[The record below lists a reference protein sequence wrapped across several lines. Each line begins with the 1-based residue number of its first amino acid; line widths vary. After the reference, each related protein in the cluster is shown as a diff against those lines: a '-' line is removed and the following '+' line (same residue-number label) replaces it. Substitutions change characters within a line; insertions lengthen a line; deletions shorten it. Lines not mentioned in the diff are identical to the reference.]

1 MKKYY
6 LIAFIILLTVFL
18 FIDKEF
24 KQACINNQCFDL
36 EVVTS
41 RKDQIKGLSGR
52 ETLDLNKGMLFIYN
66 QEQLVSIWM
75 KEMKFS
81 LDIIWINSKK
91 EVVHI
96 ERGVLPCGE
105 DYCANFSAKAK
116 YVLEVNAN
124 QDIAIGDQV
133 DLK

>member
-24 KQACINNQCFDL
+24 KEACINNQCFDL

-52 ETLDLNKGMLFIYN
+52 ETLDLNKGMLFVYDR
-66 QEQLVSIWM
+66 EQSISIWM

-105 DYCANFSAKAK
+105 DYCASFSAKAK